1 MHLFLRCYSLKSIS
15 DDSLINYGSL
25 SPGSSLLTQKNKTMS
40 KKLITLSVCLI
51 TTTLAFGQKENST
64 ILKDTLRK
72 KVDSSISLEEVIV
85 TANKLEQKQ
94 NATGKI
100 VTVINAATL
109 QANAGRTIAE
119 ILNEQAGLYLPGSL
133 SNAGTVPSIY
143 MRGASSGR
151 TLILI
156 DGMPVGDP
164 SMISNEFDLN
174 LVPLNTI
181 ERIEILKGAQSTLY
195 GSDAV
200 GGVINIITKNKSIPN
215 FSGDFSTGSYGT
227 QKINLQHSK
236 SLGKLNYALG
246 FSNES
251 ASGFSSA
258 SDITG
263 KNNFDKDGYKNNN
276 WFANIN
282 YTINQNWN
290 VKISTRQTSYNA
302 DIDYSAF
309 KDDKDEK
316 FNNATKLTGLI
327 LKYKKE
333 KSIFQFQYQLST
345 QDRQYK
351 NDSTDRTYTIFEDNQ
366 YKGKSQFADAF
377 YSTPLSKNIQWIIGG
392 DFRYGSYNQTYASIS
407 GYGPYNDIFKDTFQY
422 QTALYSSLLINDASN
437 KWLLE
442 LGGRMNEH
450 NRYGANQTFTISPSY
465 KLNSQ
470 IRFMASASTGYKAPS
485 LYQLSYNEALK
496 PEQSFNT
503 EIGIEY
509 KTNTVFARGVYYD
522 RTIENGID
530 YNYIDYNFFNYIKQK
545 VNGLELEFNW
555 KANEKNNISLNYTLM
570 NGQETNQNRVT
581 TTDTITYNYLLKRPK
596 NTAGIQWSFE
606 PSSKLN
612 LSIAARYIS
621 KRYDVGGYGAEDVS
635 LKSYTLLNAH
645 IQYKFSKHILLYA
658 DAQNIGN
665 VAFQE
670 INGYN
675 AMGRMLMLGLRLK

>member
-1 MHLFLRCYSLKSIS
+1 M
-15 DDSLINYGSL
+15 
-25 SPGSSLLTQKNKTMS
+25 
-40 KKLITLSVCLI
+40 CLI
-51 TTTLAFGQKENST
+51 ATTLAFGQKENSV

-72 KVDSSISLEEVIV
+72 KVDSSLSLEEVIV

-94 NATGKI
+94 NSTGK
-100 VTVINAATL
+100 VVSVINAAQI
-109 QANAGRTIAE
+109 QANAGRTVAQ

-174 LVPLNTI
+174 LVPLNLI

-195 GSDAV
+195 GSDAI
-200 GGVINIITKNKSIPN
+200 GGVINIITKNKSIPSI
-215 FSGDFSTGSYGT
+215 SGDLSTGSYGT
-227 QKINLQHSK
+227 RKLNLQHS
-236 SLGKLNYALG
+236 STIGRLNYAVG
-246 FSNES
+246 FGNE
-251 ASGFSSA
+251 AATGFSSA
-258 SDITG
+258 TDITG

-282 YTINQNWN
+282 YAINQNWN
-290 VKISTRQTSYNA
+290 LKASTHQTSYNA
-302 DIDYSAF
+302 DIDYGAF
-309 KDDKDEK
+309 KDDKDEQ
-316 FNNATKLTGLI
+316 FHNATKLTGLV

-333 KSIFQFQYQLST
+333 KTIFQFQYQLST

-351 NDSTDRTYTIFEDNQ
+351 NDSLDKTYTIFEDNQ
-366 YKGKSQFADAF
+366 YTGKSHFADAF
-377 YSTPLSKNIQWIIGG
+377 YSTPIAKNIQWIMGG
-392 DFRYGSYNQTYASIS
+392 DFRYGSYQQTYVSIS
-407 GYGPYNDIFKDTFQY
+407 KYGPYNDNFKDTFQY

-442 LGGRMNEH
+442 LGGRMNKH
-450 NRYGANQTFTISPSY
+450 DRYGANQTFTVSPSY
-465 KLNSQ
+465 KLNAQ
-470 IRFMASASTGYKAPS
+470 VRFMASASTGYKVPS

-509 KTNTVFARGVYYD
+509 KTNAVFARAVYYN
-522 RTIENGID
+522 RTIDNGID
-530 YNYIDYNFFNYIKQK
+530 YNYIDYNFFNYIRQK
-545 VNGLELEFNW
+545 VNGTELELNW

-596 NTAGIQWSFE
+596 NTAGIQWSYE
-606 PSSKLN
+606 ASPKLN
-612 LSIAARYIS
+612 VIIAARYIS
-621 KRYDVGGYGAEDVS
+621 KRYDVGGYAAEDVS
-635 LKSYTLLNAH
+635 LNSYTLINAH
-645 IQYKFSKHILLYA
+645 IQYKYNKHLLLYA

-665 VAFQE
+665 TVFQE

-675 AMGRMLMLGLRLK
+675 AIGRMVQFGIRLN

>member
-1 MHLFLRCYSLKSIS
+1 
-15 DDSLINYGSL
+15 
-25 SPGSSLLTQKNKTMS
+25 MS

-51 TTTLAFGQKENST
+51 ATTLAFGQKEKSA
-64 ILKDTLRK
+64 ILKDPLIKR
-72 KVDSSISLEEVIV
+72 VDSSISLEEVIV

-94 NATGKI
+94 NSTGKV
-100 VTVINAATL
+100 VTVINTAAL
-109 QANAGRTIAE
+109 QANTGRTVAQ

-174 LVPLNTI
+174 LVPLNLI

-195 GSDAV
+195 GSDAI
-200 GGVINIITKNKSIPN
+200 GGVINIITKNKSIPSI
-215 FSGDFSTGSYGT
+215 SGDLSTGSYGT
-227 QKINLQHSK
+227 RKINLQHSNTI
-236 SLGKLNYALG
+236 GKLNYAVG
-246 FSNES
+246 FGNE
-251 ASGFSSA
+251 AATGFSSA
-258 SDITG
+258 TDMTG

-282 YTINQNWN
+282 YAINQYWN
-290 VKISTRQTSYNA
+290 LKASTHQTSYNA
-302 DIDYSAF
+302 GIDYGAF

-316 FNNATKLTGLI
+316 FNNATKLTGLV

-351 NDSTDRTYTIFEDNQ
+351 NDSLDRTYTIFEDNQ
-366 YKGKSQFADAF
+366 YTGKSHFADAF
-377 YSTPLSKNIQWIIGG
+377 YSTALSKNIQWIMGG
-392 DFRYGSYNQTYASIS
+392 DFRYGSYHQTYISIS
-407 GYGPYNDIFKDTFQY
+407 EYGPYNDNFKDTFQY

-442 LGGRMNEH
+442 LGGRMNKH
-450 NRYGANQTFTISPSY
+450 NRYGSNQTFTISPSY
-465 KLNSQ
+465 KLNAQ
-470 IRFMASASTGYKAPS
+470 FRLMASASTGYKAPS

-503 EIGIEY
+503 EFGIEY
-509 KTNTVFARGVYYD
+509 KTNTVFSRAVYYN
-522 RTIENGID
+522 RTIDNGID
-530 YNYIDYNFFNYIKQK
+530 YNYIDYNFFNYIRQK
-545 VNGLELEFNW
+545 VNGLEVEINW
-555 KANEKNNISLNYTLM
+555 KPNTKNNISLNYTLM

-596 NTAGIQWSFE
+596 NTAGIGWAYEAS
-606 PSSKLN
+606 PKLN
-612 LSIAARYIS
+612 VSIAARYIS
-621 KRYDVGGYGAEDVS
+621 KRYDVGGYAAEDVS

-645 IQYKFSKHILLYA
+645 IQYKYNKHILLYA
-658 DAQNIGN
+658 DAQNIAN
-665 VAFQE
+665 TVFQE

-675 AMGRMLMLGLRLK
+675 AMGHMFMLGLRWR

>member
-1 MHLFLRCYSLKSIS
+1 
-15 DDSLINYGSL
+15 
-25 SPGSSLLTQKNKTMS
+25 MS
-40 KKLITLSVCLI
+40 QKLITLSVCLI
-51 TTTLAFGQKENST
+51 TTTLLFGQKENSA
-64 ILKDTLRK
+64 ILKDRLRK
-72 KVDSSISLEEVIV
+72 KVDSSINLEEVIV

-94 NATGKI
+94 NATGKV
-100 VTVINAATL
+100 VTVINAAAL
-109 QANAGRTIAE
+109 QANAGRTIAQ

-174 LVPLNTI
+174 LVPLNLI

-195 GSDAV
+195 GSDAI

-227 QKINLQHSK
+227 RKLNLQHSNTI
-236 SLGKLNYALG
+236 GKLNYAVG
-246 FSNES
+246 FGNE
-251 ASGFSSA
+251 AATGFSSA
-258 SDITG
+258 TDMTG

-282 YTINQNWN
+282 YAINQNWN
-290 VKISTRQTSYNA
+290 LKASTHQTSYNA
-302 DIDYSAF
+302 DIDYGAF

-316 FNNATKLTGLI
+316 FNNATKLTGI
-327 LKYKKE
+327 VLKYKKA
-333 KSIFQFQYQLST
+333 KNIFQFQYQLST

-351 NDSTDRTYTIFEDNQ
+351 NDSADRTYTIFEDNQ
-366 YKGKSQFADAF
+366 YSGKSHFADAF
-377 YSTPLSKNIQWIIGG
+377 YSTPLSKNIQWIMGG
-392 DFRYGSYNQTYASIS
+392 DFRYGSYQQTYASIS
-407 GYGPYNDIFKDTFQY
+407 EWGPYNDIFKDTFQY
-422 QTALYSSLLINDASN
+422 QTALYSSLLINDVSN

-442 LGGRMNEH
+442 LGGRMNKH

-465 KLNSQ
+465 KLSAAF
-470 IRFMASASTGYKAPS
+470 RLMANASTGYKAPS

-503 EIGIEY
+503 EMGVEY
-509 KTNTVFARGVYYD
+509 KTNTVFARAVYYN
-522 RTIENGID
+522 RTIDNGID
-530 YNYIDYNFFNYIKQK
+530 YNNFENNFFNFIQQK
-545 VNGLELEFNW
+545 VNGTELEFNW
-555 KANEKNNISLNYTLM
+555 KVNEKNNISLNYTLM
-570 NGQETNQNRVT
+570 NGQETNQNRIT
-581 TTDTITYNYLLKRPK
+581 NSDTITYNYLLKRPK

-621 KRYDVGGYGAEDVS
+621 KRYDVGGYAAEDIS

-645 IQYKFSKHILLYA
+645 IQYKYNKHILLYA

-675 AMGRMLMLGLRLK
+675 AMGRMFMIGLRWR

>member
-1 MHLFLRCYSLKSIS
+1 
-15 DDSLINYGSL
+15 
-25 SPGSSLLTQKNKTMS
+25 MS
-40 KKLITLSVCLI
+40 QKLITLSVCLI
-51 TTTLAFGQKENST
+51 TTTLLFGQKENSA
-64 ILKDTLRK
+64 ILKDRLRK
-72 KVDSSISLEEVIV
+72 KVDSSINLEEVIV

-94 NATGKI
+94 NATGKV

-109 QANAGRTIAE
+109 QANAGRTIAQ

-174 LVPLNTI
+174 LVPLNLI

-195 GSDAV
+195 GSDAI
-200 GGVINIITKNKSIPN
+200 GGVINIITRNKSITN

-227 QKINLQHSK
+227 RKLNLQHSNTI
-236 SLGKLNYALG
+236 GKLNYAVG
-246 FSNES
+246 FGNEV
-251 ASGFSSA
+251 ATGFSSA
-258 SDITG
+258 TDMTG

-276 WFANIN
+276 WFVNIN
-282 YTINQNWN
+282 YAINKNWN
-290 VKISTRQTSYNA
+290 LKASTHQTSYNA
-302 DIDYSAF
+302 DIDYGAF

-316 FNNATKLTGLI
+316 FNNATKLTGLV

-333 KSIFQFQYQLST
+333 KTIFQFQYQLST

-351 NDSTDRTYTIFEDNQ
+351 NDSLDKTYTIFEDNQ
-366 YKGKSQFADAF
+366 YTGKSHYADAF
-377 YSTPLSKNIQWIIGG
+377 YSTSVSKNIQWIMGG
-392 DFRYGSYNQTYASIS
+392 DFRYGSYQQTYASIS
-407 GYGPYNDIFKDTFQY
+407 EWGPYNDIFKDTFQY
-422 QTALYSSLLINDASN
+422 QTALYSSLLINDVSN

-442 LGGRMNEH
+442 LGGRMNKH

-465 KLNSQ
+465 KLSAAF
-470 IRFMASASTGYKAPS
+470 RLMANASTGYKAPS

-503 EIGIEY
+503 EMGVEY
-509 KTNTVFARGVYYD
+509 KTNTVFARAVYYN
-522 RTIENGID
+522 RTIDNGID
-530 YNYIDYNFFNYIKQK
+530 YNNFENNFFNFIQQK
-545 VNGLELEFNW
+545 VNGTELEFNW
-555 KANEKNNISLNYTLM
+555 KVNEKNNISLNYTLM
-570 NGQETNQNRVT
+570 NGQETNQNRIT
-581 TTDTITYNYLLKRPK
+581 NSDTITYNYLLKRPK

-621 KRYDVGGYGAEDVS
+621 KRYDVGGYAAEDIS

-645 IQYKFSKHILLYA
+645 IQYKYNKHILLYA

-675 AMGRMLMLGLRLK
+675 AMGRMFMIGLRWR

>member
-1 MHLFLRCYSLKSIS
+1 
-15 DDSLINYGSL
+15 
-25 SPGSSLLTQKNKTMS
+25 MS
-40 KKLITLSVCLI
+40 QKLITLSVCLL
-51 TTTLAFGQKENST
+51 TSTLLFGQKEKSQ
-64 ILKDTLRK
+64 KDSLNTNT
-72 KVDSSISLEEVIV
+72 LEEVIV
-85 TANKLEQKQ
+85 TANKIEQKQ
-94 NATGKI
+94 NTTGKV
-100 VTVINAATL
+100 VTVINAAEI
-109 QANAGRTIAE
+109 QANAGRSIAQ

-174 LVPLNTI
+174 LVPLNLI

-195 GSDAV
+195 GSDAI

-227 QKINLQHSK
+227 RKLNLQHSNTI
-236 SLGKLNYALG
+236 GKLNYAVG
-246 FSNES
+246 FGNE
-251 ASGFSSA
+251 AATGFSSA
-258 SDITG
+258 TDMTG

-282 YTINQNWN
+282 YAINQNWN
-290 VKISTRQTSYNA
+290 LKASTHQTSYNA
-302 DIDYSAF
+302 DIDYGAF

-316 FNNATKLTGLI
+316 FNNATKLIGLV

-333 KSIFQFQYQLST
+333 KTIFQFQYQLST

-351 NDSTDRTYTIFEDNQ
+351 NDSADRTYTIFEDNQ
-366 YKGKSQFADAF
+366 YSGKSHFADAF
-377 YSTPLSKNIQWIIGG
+377 YSTPLSKNIQWIMGG
-392 DFRYGSYNQTYASIS
+392 DFRYGSYQQTYASIS
-407 GYGPYNDIFKDTFQY
+407 EWGPYNDIFKDTFQY
-422 QTALYSSLLINDASN
+422 QTALYSSLLINDVSN

-442 LGGRMNEH
+442 LGGRMNKH

-465 KLNSQ
+465 KLSAAF
-470 IRFMASASTGYKAPS
+470 RLMANASTGYKAPS

-503 EIGIEY
+503 EMGVEY
-509 KTNTVFARGVYYD
+509 KTNTVFARAVYYN
-522 RTIENGID
+522 RTIDNGID
-530 YNYIDYNFFNYIKQK
+530 YNNFENNFFNFIQQK
-545 VNGLELEFNW
+545 VNGTELEFNW
-555 KANEKNNISLNYTLM
+555 KVNEKNNISLNYTLM
-570 NGQETNQNRVT
+570 NGQETNQNRIT
-581 TTDTITYNYLLKRPK
+581 NSDTITYNYLLKRPK

-621 KRYDVGGYGAEDVS
+621 KRYDVGGYAAEDVS

-645 IQYKFSKHILLYA
+645 IQYKFSKHIVLYA